1 MASNAFADYLR
12 RRRTELLPSDVGLPS
27 GGRRRTP
34 GLRREEVAVRAG
46 VSADYL
52 ARLEQGRDTNPSA
65 AVVEA
70 LADALLLDD
79 KERAVFGWLALTS
92 SHAGRCPESPPAPD
106 RVPETIETIL
116 AALEPNPAFVLGRR
130 LDVLGWNNAWADF
143 VTPLGMLDDPAEVN
157 LAHYTYTHPM
167 ARRVLRNWAE
177 TADIFA
183 DALRRAAL
191 RWPGDAELRR
201 TLEAL
206 REHPHFDGDW
216 RPRRPGTDMSGV
228 LGFDHPD
235 HGRVDVSFEMMEADR
250 EQTLVIWLLDREQ
263 ASAPALRL
271 VRSRAAGE

>member
-12 RRRTELLPSDVGLPS
+12 RRRTELHPTDVGLPA

-65 AVVEA
+65 SVVEA

-92 SHAGRCPESPPAPD
+92 SHAGRCPESTPAPD

-130 LDVLGWNNAWADF
+130 LDVLGWNRAWAGF
-143 VTPLGMLDDPAEVN
+143 ATPLGLLDDPAEVN

-177 TADIFA
+177 AADIFA
-183 DALRRAAL
+183 DALRRANL
-191 RWPGDAELRR
+191 RWPGDPELRH

-206 REHPHFDGDW
+206 RGHSDFDGHW
-216 RPRRPGTDMSGV
+216 RPQRPGTDMSGI
-228 LGFDHPD
+228 LRFDHPD

-250 EQTLVIWLLDREQ
+250 EQTLVIWLVDR
-263 ASAPALRL
+263 AHTAAPALRL
-271 VRSRAAGE
+271 IRPRAVGE

>member
-177 TADIFA
+177 TAESSPTRYGAPPCD
-183 DALRRAAL
+183 
-191 RWPGDAELRR
+191 
-201 TLEAL
+201 
-206 REHPHFDGDW
+206 
-216 RPRRPGTDMSGV
+216 
-228 LGFDHPD
+228 
-235 HGRVDVSFEMMEADR
+235 GRVTPSCAAPSKPYASIRISTETGDPDVR
-250 EQTLVIWLLDREQ
+250 
-263 ASAPALRL
+263 
-271 VRSRAAGE
+271 VRICPVCWVSITRITVGSMCPSR